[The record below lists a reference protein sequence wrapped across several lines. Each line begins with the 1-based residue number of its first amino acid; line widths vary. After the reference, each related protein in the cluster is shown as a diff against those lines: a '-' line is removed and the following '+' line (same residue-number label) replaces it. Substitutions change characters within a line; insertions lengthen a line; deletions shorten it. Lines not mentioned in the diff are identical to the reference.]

1 MYVYTLHYAYVEL
14 SQRMVWLAPTERE
27 MCAAGN
33 STYNT
38 VLLASF
44 PGCPGNEAHISAS
57 KTFFIILHLAVAAI

>member
-1 MYVYTLHYAYVEL
+1 
-14 SQRMVWLAPTERE
+14 

-33 STYNT
+33 GTYDT

-44 PGCPGNEAHISAS
+44 PGHPENEANISAS